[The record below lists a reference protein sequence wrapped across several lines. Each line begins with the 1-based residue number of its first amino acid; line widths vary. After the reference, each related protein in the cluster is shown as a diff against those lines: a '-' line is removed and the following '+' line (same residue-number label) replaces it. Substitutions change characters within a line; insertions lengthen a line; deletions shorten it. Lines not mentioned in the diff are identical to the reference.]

1 MPCDPHAVSTR
12 SLLLDAT
19 ATATWPRPA
28 EKVHHK
34 RAPMQDTVRL
44 RSEGSSHRAVTS
56 LRCRKESTSVRIHNV
71 RPTIEQGQRC
81 SRSNTPLSLHMYKD
95 ITHSVYAHR
104 AIWVHVFH
112 AHGGRR
118 DHGCPQREYLR
129 RRQCELADSTST
141 RRGHCL
147 LAELIMCSRAAHT
160 HAHKIQR
167 RRYKRKQHKT

>member
-1 MPCDPHAVSTR
+1 MQYQLALYCWTQLQQLPGHDQQKR
-12 SLLLDAT
+12 SITSARQCKT
-19 ATATWPRPA
+19 PYACAR
-28 EKVHHK
+28 KVH
-34 RAPMQDTVRL
+34 
-44 RSEGSSHRAVTS
+44 HRAVTS

-104 AIWVHVFH
+104 AIWAHVFH

-167 RRYKRKQHKT
+167 RRYKRKKHKT